1 MTLEEAN
8 IAFKKQLLVTM
19 IESISNPDLKGGI
32 YRINEIGKF
41 YNRRLK
47 TFDEFVVIVSDNE
60 RTAYRVGPENV
71 KPMPGYELIIN
82 QMLERK
88 HKLLA
93 EQCTVASKAE
103 L

>member
-8 IAFKKQLLVTM
+8 VAFKKQLLVTP
-19 IESISNPDLKGGI
+19 IGSPSNPDLKGGT

-47 TFDEFVVIVSDNE
+47 KIDEFVVIISDNE
-60 RTAYRVGPENV
+60 RTAYKVGPQNV

-82 QMLERK
+82 QTLAQK

-93 EQCTVASKAE
+93 EQCTAASKAK

>member
-8 IAFKKQLLVTM
+8 IAFKKQLLVTL
-19 IESISNPDLKGGI
+19 IESISNPDLKGGT
-32 YRINEIGKF
+32 YRITEIGKF

-47 TFDEFVVIVSDNE
+47 KFEEFVVLDNE

>member
-8 IAFKKQLLVTM
+8 IAFKKQLLVTLA
-19 IESISNPDLKGGI
+19 ESISNPDLKGGA
-32 YRINEIGKF
+32 YRITEIGKF

-47 TFDEFVVIVSDNE
+47 RFDEFVVVSDNE

-71 KPMPGYELIIN
+71 KPMPGYEFIIS
-82 QMLERK
+82 QTLAQK

-93 EQCTVASKAE
+93 EQCTAAGKAK